1 MATGRPPFMGHTSA
15 VIFNAIL
22 ERTPIQPLRLNPE
35 IPLKLGEVVS
45 KALEKDRNV
54 RYQSAKEMLV
64 DLRRLKRDSSAEHG
78 VAEATRPRRGSR
90 LALAVSAPAGA
101 GFLVAGPV
109 LKRAP
114 LFPWRGR
121 PPRSP

>member
-64 DLRRLKRDSSAEHG
+64 DLRRLKRDSSAEQV

-90 LALAVSAPAGA
+90 LALGGFPAAGA
-101 GFLVAGPV
+101 DFLIAGPPFE
-109 LKRAP
+109 KGP
-114 LFPWRGR
+114 LFPRRGR
-121 PPRSP
+121 